1 MARSHLPTLEEDRGR
16 RRHSVHSAG
25 TSLWALAFWPSVNAD
40 ATGCHKEEELRS
52 VLLKLV
58 IHIESFVFRSPGL
71 SGHSRK
77 SQLTGGP
84 PQPFFLCCGWLTTP
98 ARGSMWYVCA
108 QATPAWA
115 SFVFTALD
123 MAPWTFFPYVGI
135 LEFKNRMA
143 PLFGWLPLQYSLF
156 KKKGGGVQ
164 VFLRFSYVYSVISY
178 LHPA

>member
-1 MARSHLPTLEEDRGR
+1 MSSGFLALSQCRCHRMPQGGRAQKCPLET
-16 RRHSVHSAG
+16 RHPHR
-25 TSLWALAFWPSVNAD
+25 
-40 ATGCHKEEELRS
+40 ELC
-52 VLLKLV
+52 V
-58 IHIESFVFRSPGL
+58 
-71 SGHSRK
+71 
-77 SQLTGGP
+77 
-84 PQPFFLCCGWLTTP
+84 PQPRPEWPQQEKSAHRRPPPFFPCCGWLTTP

-156 KKKGGGVQ
+156 KKKGG
-164 VFLRFSYVYSVISY
+164 RFKCFSDSHMFI
-178 LHPA
+178 L